1 MKISLFK
8 ITAFSLCIAYAIF
21 ALIALWFDSL
31 INAEIFFKTTV
42 SFAIIAAVMT
52 VYYLL
57 YHLNSEKEL
66 KKNNYIKD

>member
-1 MKISLFK
+1 MKISPFK
-8 ITAFSLCIAYAIF
+8 IITFGLCIAYAIF
-21 ALIALWFDSL
+21 ALIALWFDNL
-31 INAEIFFKTTV
+31 INAEIFFKVTV